1 VVEAES
7 SARALI
13 ARAAYGIAR
22 ETIDGRFL
30 DVNPAL
36 VAMLGYDSAEVL
48 LAVDIAAAVY
58 RDPAERA
65 ALIADAIAGR
75 LTESADVRWRTRD
88 GAPITVR
95 VAMQVA
101 RDGDGTQW
109 IESIIE
115 PITERER
122 REELMRR
129 SERLASVGKLVAG
142 FAHELN
148 NPLAAI
154 SGFAKLIDARTL
166 NAEDQEAL
174 AVIHAEAMRAGRIVQ
189 DLVAF
194 SRRPESETRG
204 PVDVADVVRSAVAVE
219 QPAIAALGVTLHVTI
234 APGLPPVAAQAA
246 QLEQV
251 VRHLIGNARQ
261 AMARAL
267 TPVSELP
274 ARPLTGRLP
283 VRRSAEPPA
292 ITVALRAMGTKV
304 VLEVCDNGPGV
315 PVELQPRIWDPFWT
329 TRDAQDALGLGLSVA
344 HAIIVGYDGT
354 IEVDGTEGY
363 GTRFTVTMPGIDSLN
378 GC

>member
-1 VVEAES
+1 VIDGDA

-13 ARAAYGIAR
+13 ARAAYGICR
-22 ETIDGRFL
+22 ETTDGRFL

-36 VAMLGYDSAEVL
+36 VAILGYDSADAL
-48 LAVDIAAAVY
+48 MTVDIATAIY

-65 ALIADAIAGR
+65 ALVADAIAGR
-75 LTESADVRWRTRD
+75 LTESADVRWRTRS

-95 VAMQVA
+95 IAMQPV
-101 RDGDGTQW
+101 RNGDGNSTVQW
-109 IESIIE
+109 LESIVE

-122 REELMRR
+122 REELVRR

-154 SGFAKLIDARTL
+154 SGFAKLIDARSLTV
-166 NAEDQEAL
+166 EDKDAL

-189 DLVAF
+189 DLVTF
-194 SRRPESETRG
+194 SRRPDLEMRG
-204 PVDVADVVRSAVAVE
+204 PVDMADVVRAAVAAE
-219 QPAIAALGVTLHVTI
+219 AASIAALGVALNVSI
-234 APGLPPVAAQAA
+234 AQDLLPVAAQAV

-267 TPVSELP
+267 TPVAELP
-274 ARPLTGRLP
+274 ARPLTGRLAT
-283 VRRSAEPPA
+283 RRSSDPPT
-292 ITVALRAMGTKV
+292 IDVMLRGTTSTVI
-304 VLEVCDNGPGV
+304 LEVHDNGPGI
-315 PVELQPRIWDPFWT
+315 PIEQQPRVWDPFWT
-329 TRDAQDALGLGLSVA
+329 TRDTQDALGLGLSVA

-363 GTRFTVTMPGIDSLN
+363 GTRFIVTLPTHGT
-378 GC
+378 